1 MSVVIFFFT
10 FSHSNTS
17 ITFFFC
23 HPQEN
28 LLLLLRKVDN
38 PKGVYNP
45 IFMEQQNHTTD
56 TDQFLILGPTPN
68 EPHTPMAHVNVA
80 DTNNNVVGGAVNV
93 GIGSGSA
100 HVVAVAK
107 SETVGSGQAVKRGRG
122 RPRKYDAV
130 GSAVLP
136 ATTGPPGF
144 SDQTVKRGRGR
155 PRGSG
160 KLQILA
166 SIGEFSRVLFVFCV
180 FLFLFCYESLP
191 NH

>member
-1 MSVVIFFFT
+1 
-10 FSHSNTS
+10 
-17 ITFFFC
+17 
-23 HPQEN
+23 
-28 LLLLLRKVDN
+28 
-38 PKGVYNP
+38 
-45 IFMEQQNHTTD
+45 MEQQNHTTD

-122 RPRKYDAV
+122 RPRKNDIVENAV
-130 GSAVLP
+130 SP
-136 ATTGPPGF
+136 ATGPPGF
-144 SDQTVKRGRGR
+144 SDQAAKRGRGR
-155 PRGSG
+155 PRGSR